1 MGLDVGLMLPTSS
14 GTLRLR
20 SSDPRAHP
28 LCDMQYVTTSK
39 DRQALRAALR
49 ITVAMA
55 TQLAVDGYPVECV
68 LTPKD
73 ASDASLDKYMDEN
86 LGTMY
91 HYSSTCRM
99 APEDDENPGVV
110 DDELRVHGI
119 GKLRIAD
126 ASVLPNCP
134 ATHPQAVVYAFAEKC
149 ADIMIKRVTGNR
161 TRVVDDGES
170 ADEPMYIILSTLRD

>member
-1 MGLDVGLMLPTSS
+1 M
-14 GTLRLR
+14 R
-20 SSDPRAHP
+20 
-28 LCDMQYVTTSK
+28 YVTTPE

-49 ITVAMA
+49 ITMAMA
-55 TQLAVDGYPVECV
+55 KQLSGDGYPIQCV

-73 ASDASLDKYMDEN
+73 ASDASLDAYIDEN

-99 APEDDENPGVV
+99 APEDDSEPGVV

-134 ATHPQAVVYAFAEKC
+134 ATHPQAVIYAFAEKC
-149 ADIMIKRVTGNR
+149 ADLMLKAAGSDI
-161 TRVVDDGES
+161 TRAVDDED
-170 ADEPMYIILSTLRD
+170 ADGPGYYALT